1 MDTVWLFQQIK
12 IYEFLSS
19 TTETYFLTL
28 GHDGDGFD
36 FIANYKNHPYKYVK
50 IVVE

>member
-28 GHDGDGFD
+28 SHDGDGFD

-50 IVVE
+50 IVDE